1 MVVEQE
7 VAEGVDALDGVWVGE
22 VGGEESRV
30 VGGEEGE
37 GGFVCPELFFVH
49 KSIISLGYE
58 RIGWNTGKRTKKKR
72 GKGEKTYAIFPIG
85 IKFCT
90 SMPLLVPITRQRFVR
105 RVLPVVKDLVDDLG
119 DLRRLSRFLEGAVEV
134 GIGDFA
140 LGDGDA
146 GVLEED
152 VDEGEDVGGKVV
164 EDEENGRGD
173 DGDPEHGA

>member
-1 MVVEQE
+1 MVEEE

-22 VGGEESRV
+22 VGGEEGRV

-37 GGFVCPELFFVH
+37 GGFVCPE
-49 KSIISLGYE
+49 
-58 RIGWNTGKRTKKKR
+58 
-72 GKGEKTYAIFPIG
+72 AIFPIG
-85 IKFCT
+85 IDIYT
-90 SMPLLVPITRQRFVR
+90 SMPLLFPITRQRFVG
-105 RVLPVVKDLVDDLG
+105 RVVPVVKDLVDDLG

-152 VDEGEDVGGKVV
+152 VDEGEDVGDEVV

-173 DGDPEHGA
+173 DGGPEHGA